1 MKYIVVGLGA
11 FGASIAEKL
20 AEMGNEVIG
29 VDISMSKVEAIK
41 EKITHAISLD
51 ATDIEAVKNLPLD
64 DTDIVIIGIGEDKGA
79 NIMAAAL
86 MKQMKVKRLISRAVD
101 PLQRTV
107 LQTMGVDE
115 VIHPEQETA
124 DRWAQKL
131 NLEGVVDS
139 FEIDSDFS
147 IVETKIPEEYH
158 EKTIKELNIKDQ
170 FDIIILT
177 TMNVSPSKNELG
189 AKTEKASVNGVA
201 SANTVLYKDDIMVLY
216 GHNKNI
222 KRLLEEHKKF
232 KEGDL
237 G

>member
-1 MKYIVVGLGA
+1 MKYIVVGLGV
-11 FGASIAEKL
+11 FGASISEKL

-51 ATDIEAVKNLPLD
+51 ATDMEAVKNLPLD
-64 DTDIVIIGIGEDKGA
+64 DTDVVIIGIGEDKGA
-79 NIMAAAL
+79 NIMAAAV

-107 LQTMGVDE
+107 LETMGVDE
-115 VIHPEQETA
+115 IIHPEKETA

-147 IVETKIPEEYH
+147 IVETRIPEEYH

-177 TMNVSPSKNELG
+177 TMSVSPSKNELG
-189 AKTEKASVNGVA
+189 TETEKASVNGVA
-201 SANTVLYKDDIMVLY
+201 RADTVLYKDDIMVLY

>member
-1 MKYIVVGLGA
+1 MKYIVVGLGV
-11 FGASIAEKL
+11 FGASISEKL

-51 ATDIEAVKNLPLD
+51 ATDMEAVKNLPLT

-79 NIMAAAL
+79 NIMAAAV

-107 LQTMGVDE
+107 LETMGVDE
-115 VIHPEQETA
+115 IIHPEKETA

-147 IVETKIPEEYH
+147 IVETRIPEEYH
-158 EKTIKELNIKDQ
+158 KKTIKELNIKEQ
-170 FDIIILT
+170 FDVIILT
-177 TMNVSPSKNELG
+177 TMSVSPSKNELG
-189 AKTEKASVNGVA
+189 TATEKASVNGVA
-201 SANTVLYKDDIMVLY
+201 SANTILYKDDIMVLY

>member
-1 MKYIVVGLGA
+1 MKYIVVGLGV

-20 AEMGNEVIG
+20 AKMGNEVIG

-64 DTDIVIIGIGEDKGA
+64 DTDVVIIGIGEDKGA
-79 NIMAAAL
+79 NILAGAL

-101 PLQRTV
+101 PLQRTI
-107 LQTMGVDE
+107 LQTMGIDE
-115 VIHPEQETA
+115 IIHPEEETA

-139 FEIDSDFS
+139 FELDSEFS
-147 IVETKIPEEYH
+147 IVETRIPKEYH
-158 EKTIKELNIKDQ
+158 EKTIRELNIKDQ
-170 FDIIILT
+170 FDIIVLT
-177 TMNVSPSKNELG
+177 TMSVSSSRNELG
-189 AKTEKASVNGVA
+189 TVMEKASAQGVA
-201 SANTVLYKDDIMVLY
+201 SADTILYKDDIMVLY

>member
-1 MKYIVVGLGA
+1 MKYIVIGLGI

-29 VDISMSKVEAIK
+29 VDISMSKVDNIK

-51 ATDIEAVKNLPLD
+51 ATDMEAVKNLPLN

-86 MKQMKVKRLISRAVD
+86 MKQMHVKRLISRAVD
-101 PLQRTV
+101 PLQRMV
-107 LQTMGVDE
+107 LETMGVE
-115 VIHPEQETA
+115 EIIHPEKETA

-139 FEIDSDFS
+139 FELDNDYS
-147 IVETKIPEEYH
+147 IVEARIPKEYH
-158 EKTIKELNIKDQ
+158 EKTVKELNIKDE

-177 TMNVSPSKNELG
+177 TMNVSKSKNDLG
-189 AKTEKASVNGVA
+189 ADTEEVSVQGIA
-201 SANTVLYKDDIMVLY
+201 RADTVLYKDEIMVLY

-222 KRLLEEHKKF
+222 KKLLEEHKRF
-232 KEGDL
+232 KEGI
-237 G
+237 